1 LAKKNE
7 KKKKNPNDDSE
18 KKDDALCIVAD
29 ATALYIQPA
38 AQWAVPGARFWGVGG
53 GECSLAI

>member
-1 LAKKNE
+1 
-7 KKKKNPNDDSE
+7 
-18 KKDDALCIVAD
+18 LCIVAD

-53 GECSLAI
+53 GGWRMQFGNLVGEKNDKKGTKQQTAKYI